1 MNVTQIVQNRSKWYN
16 TTFRWQYG
24 SAEAAAYMQRL
35 TYTKEQLITSITNM
49 LKIHEYEVE
58 SAETLIGSLIG
69 LFSTQTDPD
78 NIKIDGMK
86 LLKLFDYSKL
96 EPPIKI
102 SIQHNY
108 SIDIA
113 SLRKMLADIK

>member
-1 MNVTQIVQNRSKWYN
+1 MKITQLVQNHRKWYN
-16 TTFRWQYG
+16 STFRWQYG

-35 TYTKEQLITSITNM
+35 TYTKEQLITSITNL
-49 LKIHEYEVE
+49 LKIHEYEVK
-58 SAETLIGSLIG
+58 SAETLIGSFIG

-78 NIKIDGMK
+78 NIKIDGMR
-86 LLKLFDYSKL
+86 LLKLFDFSEL

-108 SIDIA
+108 SVDIT
-113 SLRKMLADIK
+113 SVRKMLADIK